1 MNLIDKIFSFI
12 VGLGVILGGLMSVV
26 WFAGSLLVYCLL
38 GRPMW
43 EVAIVDMAASGV
55 FIWFCVSVGR
65 RRSSRRR
72 RSTFTDRLKS
82 SNAGLVDDEP
92 LQWRLFTYFTIVISF
107 MVPAF
112 LILMI
117 PMAMLAVTWEFWKAW
132 TGGSEWMRSP
142 GVMIAVIFGCLVLA
156 CVAVWFVSWY
166 FNPDASETKKKSA
179 RKKRRVKAGKG
190 AGDSPEKTRATPSPP
205 PPPGEET
212 PPDANPP
219 G

>member
-1 MNLIDKIFSFI
+1 MNLLGNIFGFI
-12 VGLGVILGGLMSVV
+12 VSLAVALGGLVCV
-26 WFAGSLLVYCLL
+26 AWFAGSLLVYYLL

-55 FIWFCVSVGR
+55 FIWFCVLVGR
-65 RRSSRRR
+65 GRPSPRQHSA
-72 RSTFTDRLKS
+72 FIDRLKS
-82 SNAGLVDDEP
+82 INATQLGDESLP
-92 LQWRLFTYFTIVISF
+92 WRLFTYFTIVLSF

-117 PMAMLAVTWEFWKAW
+117 PMAMLAVTWELWKAW
-132 TGGSEWMRSP
+132 TAGSEWMRSP

-156 CVAVWFVSWY
+156 CVAAWFVSWY
-166 FNPDASETKKKSA
+166 FSPDASETRKKSA
-179 RKKRRVKAGKG
+179 WKKRRVKAGKDAG
-190 AGDSPEKTRATPSPP
+190 ASPEKTRATPSPP

>member
-1 MNLIDKIFSFI
+1 MNLLGNIFGFI
-12 VGLGVILGGLMSVV
+12 VNLAVTLGGLVCV
-26 WFAGSLLVYCLL
+26 AWFAGSLLVYCLL

-55 FIWFCVSVGR
+55 SAWFCVSVGR
-65 RRSSRRR
+65 KRSSRDSAWRR
-72 RSTFTDRLKS
+72 RCSAFTGRLKDLS
-82 SNAGLVDDEP
+82 SADLREDEP

-107 MVPAF
+107 MAPAF

-166 FNPDASETKKKSA
+166 FSPDESETKKKSA
-179 RKKRRVKAGKG
+179 RKNAG
-190 AGDSPEKTRATPSPP
+190 
-205 PPPGEET
+205 
-212 PPDANPP
+212 
-219 G
+219 

>member
-1 MNLIDKIFSFI
+1 MNLLGNIFGFI
-12 VGLGVILGGLMSVV
+12 VNLAVILGGLVCV
-26 WFAGSLLVYCLL
+26 AWFAGSLLVYCLL

-142 GVMIAVIFGCLVLA
+142 GVMIAVIPGCLALA
-156 CVAVWFVSWY
+156 CVAAWFVSWH
-166 FNPDASETKKKSA
+166 FSPDESETKKKKKSSGE
-179 RKKRRVKAGKG
+179 KRRAKPGKDT
-190 AGDSPEKTRATPSPP
+190 GDSQADLPPP

-212 PPDANPP
+212 PPDVDPP

>member
-1 MNLIDKIFSFI
+1 MNLLGNIFGFI
-12 VGLGVILGGLMSVV
+12 VNLAVILGGLVCV
-26 WFAGSLLVYCLL
+26 AWFAGSLLVYCLL

-117 PMAMLAVTWEFWKAW
+117 PMAMLAVTWEFWEAW

-156 CVAVWFVSWY
+156 CVATRFVPWY
-166 FNPDASETKKKSA
+166 FSPEASGT
-179 RKKRRVKAGKG
+179 GKG
-190 AGDSPEKTRATPSPP
+190 SLGGERSKRC
-205 PPPGEET
+205 PGR
-212 PPDANPP
+212 
-219 G
+219 

>member
-1 MNLIDKIFSFI
+1 MNLLGNILNVLTHLVVIL
-12 VGLGVILGGLMSVV
+12 VGLVCVAWL
-26 WFAGSLLVYCLL
+26 AGSLLVYCLL
-38 GRPMW
+38 GRAMW

-72 RSTFTDRLKS
+72 RSTFTRRLKE
-82 SNAGLVDDEP
+82 SNAGLLEDEP

-166 FNPDASETKKKSA
+166 FSPDESETKKKSA
-179 RKKRRVKAGKG
+179 RKNAG
-190 AGDSPEKTRATPSPP
+190 
-205 PPPGEET
+205 
-212 PPDANPP
+212 
-219 G
+219 

>member
-1 MNLIDKIFSFI
+1 MNFLGNSFGFI
-12 VGLGVILGGLMSVV
+12 VNLAVTLGGLVCV
-26 WFAGSLLVYCLL
+26 AWFAGSLLVYYLL

-72 RSTFTDRLKS
+72 RSTFTRRLKE
-82 SNAGLVDDEP
+82 SNAGLLGDESLP
-92 LQWRLFTYFTIVISF
+92 WRLFTYFTIVISF

-156 CVAVWFVSWY
+156 CVATRFVPWY
-166 FNPDASETKKKSA
+166 FSPDESETKKKSV
-179 RKKRRVKAGKG
+179 RKNAG
-190 AGDSPEKTRATPSPP
+190 
-205 PPPGEET
+205 
-212 PPDANPP
+212 
-219 G
+219 